1 MGYIK
6 KLPTEPS
13 FMQKGLNG
21 YNYEL
26 ETKEISITQEDC
38 FKGHDKYHKNPYST
52 HLYYCLEGKGKFKVA
67 GEIINIEKG
76 DLIEIPK
83 NTEFVFA
90 GKMKL
95 LLIMAPAFRPQDGI
109 DGKENDLY

>member
-13 FMQKGLNG
+13 FKQKGLNG

-38 FKGHDKYHKNPYST
+38 FKGHDKYHKNIYSSKI
-52 HLYYCLEGKGKFKVA
+52 YYCIDGKGKFKVA

-90 GKMKL
+90 GNMKL
-95 LLIMAPAFRPQDGI
+95 LLIMTPAFRPQDGI